1 MTFDGKF
8 MYTMIQICQR
18 LNFMYQTLK
27 HDENNIHIYDELDI
41 NQNNLKKVLIILTG
55 NTTSMMRYGI
65 ENTTIL
71 TSSSKQNKRMV

>member
-27 HDENNIHIYDELDI
+27 HDENNIQIYDELDI
-41 NQNNLKKVLIILTG
+41 NQINDLT
-55 NTTSMMRYGI
+55 NA
-65 ENTTIL
+65 ENTLLEIIDL
-71 TSSSKQNKRMV
+71 TCKRI

>member
-27 HDENNIHIYDELDI
+27 HDENNIQIYDELDI
-41 NQNNLKKVLIILTG
+41 NQINDLTC
-55 NTTSMMRYGI
+55 
-65 ENTTIL
+65 
-71 TSSSKQNKRMV
+71 KRI